1 MNNLTPKTAW
11 QALFAVSLLGLLFV
25 FPNTCSAQASRTLYC
40 PDPNTKSA
48 ILPTGDNHDADMIVN
63 GACTADG
70 KGIAPGKAAA
80 LYAFHNVNVI
90 SGGSLTFLDAPI
102 DFHAESILVE
112 NNASLIAGSPGAPIG
127 SNPGSRLI
135 IYLYGAPADPGIL
148 CQTDPFCGIPHT
160 TAKDLWDSNTSM
172 SMQMPMPANGT
183 CVKAS
188 AIDPSYQL
196 PGDDCF
202 YQYEALDAQDKAAQA
217 KAYFGHKV
225 LAVSY
230 GGTLNLFGRKG
241 ALYDEATD
249 ANPAN
254 TGISWARLAGIAG
267 NELTLDLRKG
277 QTLNWQP
284 GDEIVVTAT
293 DYMPGHSE
301 KATIQNVSGNTVT
314 LMAALTYPHNA
325 TAYTLPSDLPG
336 SVGPRQDLNL
346 NPVEGAPRTVDT
358 RAAVG
363 LLTRSIVITS
373 EGNQPDTTV
382 PDVGKP
388 APDHFPA
395 TPGNYFGGH
404 TIIRQGFASYQVQG
418 VEFWR
423 LGQGGLIGHYP
434 VHFHMAR
441 KTQQPTPGAP
451 ALTFLKDSSLYESMT
466 RWVTVHATQGI
477 TLQRNVGFMSIG
489 HGFYLEDATEINN
502 KLYGNLGVTVAAAV
516 TPTKL
521 NPRGVPGILARP
533 GDGPIA
539 DLMPFRSD
547 WNHPT
552 AFWIMNGWNDFE
564 YNMAVGVTTCGAC
577 YWLLPAANSGPST
590 FEVWDGYAAQGFN
603 RYGLSPLQNF
613 TGNSCVAAMNS
624 FQTVGATNAC
634 LGVEDDGQN
643 PAPNPNLLQAVYNAN
658 APPASNGPASNIYYP
673 KLSGFRNPTQCPAA
687 TAENPN
693 PDCSIA
699 PPCAS
704 VGENKNN
711 CMTTVLDHYTTSFN
725 FAQFN
730 FAAIWLRP
738 WWFLVT
744 DSAITDSQYGGLN
757 FVTGGGYT
765 HSDAPAGFWSLAYK
779 SVLIGNSQKVVDGNG
794 TPANPYASN
803 AGPFN
808 PTAAGMGIDPAKCE
822 NNTFNYCLS
831 KDNAISIQLD
841 PFGGQRMFSLYDG
854 PSFQQDNAFLD
865 IQPTILTGCTPSG
878 AGGGQ
883 CNGTNWMYGR
893 VAGIPKDAANAC
905 YLPNAAIAWKQ
916 PNGFYYP
923 PAFHSQNLFFENVNI
938 RHFLIEPIFVPGTFK
953 TDPTGT
959 QMRYCNF
966 QTSQFDSF
974 TDIDRQ
980 TVLNDGL
987 PTSTG
992 GDGALTGLTAK
1003 DTPDNMP
1010 QRETIS
1016 VNEDD
1021 FFNAPLETAECASDK
1036 HPGDADP
1043 GSGTGAPGTART
1055 SPYEYLT
1062 TAMIANCAIG
1072 LTPDPPNRPILNECV
1087 TNGLAY
1093 WSQDC
1098 GGPFCFGPM
1107 LYRQYLTAA
1116 ENVMVPQ
1123 PHPFIHMMGQGQ
1135 GQRSTLTVNHGRYY
1149 LDTTPNCAA
1158 QGGCVGAYPNPSHSV
1173 SVFQASQTYHVF
1185 FLYGRSTTKQVYD
1198 VYLGKNATSDWKVTA
1213 ERATLNDNNFKFC
1226 TSKDADC
1233 PVADNPAWLTVDSSF
1248 LAAQG
1253 FVRVTLDLTKSRI
1266 SEEFTSAE
1274 AFKSVCQPKTYC
1286 EVKVLGATQTCG
1298 CKAGTNCKDEEV
1310 CSWGT
1315 KDPDCPDNGCYAF
1328 SFVMPSNFVASNTP
1342 LPAPAPGL
1350 FTKEDPYFQAGQIKF
1365 MPAAAPGPQCT
1376 YSTVPSQ

>member
-1 MNNLTPKTAW
+1 MTLKP
-11 QALFAVSLLGLLFV
+11 ALLSTLAFSCLLLFL
-25 FPNTCSAQASRTLYC
+25 PNRTSAQVTKTLYC
-40 PDPNTKSA
+40 PDPDTNSA
-48 ILPTGDNHDADMIVN
+48 ILPTGDNHNADLIIQ

-70 KGIAPGKAAA
+70 KGVVKGKAAA

-127 SNPGSRLI
+127 SNAGSRLN
-135 IYLYGAPADPGIL
+135 IYLWGAPGDAGIL
-148 CQTDPFCGIPHT
+148 CRTNQFCGIPYT
-160 TAKDLWDSNTSM
+160 QPKDLWGSNISM
-172 SMQMPMPANGT
+172 SMQMPMPANGA

-188 AIDPSYQL
+188 TIDPSYEL

-202 YQYEALDAQDKAAQA
+202 YQYEPLDAHDKAARA

-230 GGTLNLFGRKG
+230 GGTLNLYGNKG
-241 ALYDEATD
+241 TIYDPATD

-254 TGISWARLAGIAG
+254 TGISWARLAKIAG
-267 NELTLDLRKG
+267 NQLTLDLRPG
-277 QTLNWQP
+277 QALNWKP

-301 KATIQNVSGNTVT
+301 KAVIQSVDSANMVT
-314 LMAALTYPHNA
+314 LTAALTFPHNA
-325 TAYTLPSDLPG
+325 SAYTLPTDLPAD
-336 SVGPRQDLNL
+336 VGPREDPNL
-346 NPVEGAPRTVDT
+346 IAVQGGARTVDT
-358 RAAVG
+358 RAAVA

-373 EGNQPDTTV
+373 EGDQPNVTV
-382 PDVGKP
+382 PDVGQP
-388 APDHFPA
+388 EPDRFP
-395 TPGNYFGGH
+395 PNPDNYFGGH
-404 TIIRQGFASYQVQG
+404 TIIRQGFANYQVQG

-441 KTQQPTPGAP
+441 KTPQPTDDTRPV
-451 ALTFLKDSSLYESMT
+451 TFLKDSSIYESMT
-466 RWVTVHATQGI
+466 RWVTIHATQGVTI
-477 TLQRNVGFMSIG
+477 QRNIGFLSIG

-502 KLYGNLGVTVAAAV
+502 KLYGNLGVTVVAAV

-521 NPRGVPGILARP
+521 NPRKVPGILARP
-533 GDGPIA
+533 GDAPIA

-552 AFWIMNGWNDFE
+552 TFWIMNGWNDFR

-577 YWLLPAANSGPST
+577 YWLLPAANSGPSN

-613 TGNSCVAAMNS
+613 VGNSCVAAMNS

-634 LGVEDDGQN
+634 LGVEDDG
-643 PAPNPNLLQAVYNAN
+643 PNPTPNANVLQAVYNAN
-658 APPASNGPASNIYYP
+658 APPDTNVTASNIYYP
-673 KLSGFRNPTQCPAA
+673 KLSGFRNPTQCPPP
-687 TAENPN
+687 TFDRPH

-704 VGENKNN
+704 TGQNKND
-711 CMTTVLDHYTTSFN
+711 CMTTVLDHFTTSFN

-744 DSAITDSQYGGLN
+744 DSALTDSQYGGLN

-779 SVLIGNSQKVVDGNG
+779 SVFIGNSQKVVDGNG

-808 PTAAGMGIDPAKCE
+808 PTAAASASDPAKCE

-831 KDNAISIQLD
+831 KDNGISIQLD

-854 PSFQQDNAFLD
+854 PSFQQDNAYLD

-883 CNGTNWMYGR
+883 CDGTKWMYGR
-893 VAGIPKDAANAC
+893 VSGIPKDAANLC

-938 RHFLIEPIFVPGTFK
+938 RHFLIEPIFMPGTFK
-953 TDPTGT
+953 TNPSRT
-959 QMRYCNF
+959 QARYCNF
-966 QTSQFDSF
+966 QTAQFDSF

-987 PTSTG
+987 PTSSG
-992 GDGALTGLTAK
+992 GDGTLTGLTAK
-1003 DTPDNMP
+1003 DTPDNEP
-1010 QRETIS
+1010 ERETIS

-1021 FFNAPLETAECASDK
+1021 FFNAPLETVECASDK
-1036 HPGDADP
+1036 HPGDVDP
-1043 GSGTGAPGTART
+1043 GSGTGAPGTAKT
-1055 SPYEYLT
+1055 SPYEYVT

-1072 LTPDPPNRPILNECV
+1072 LTPDPPNPPILHECV

-1093 WSQDC
+1093 WSHDC
-1098 GGPFCFGPM
+1098 GGPFCFGPI

-1116 ENVMVPQ
+1116 ENIKVPQ

-1135 GQRSTLTVNHGRYY
+1135 GQRSTLTVNHGHYY
-1149 LDTTPNCAA
+1149 LDTSPNCAA
-1158 QGGCVGAYPNPSHSV
+1158 QGGCVGAYPNPAHSV
-1173 SVFQASQTYHVF
+1173 SVFQAGHTYHVF
-1185 FLYGRSTTKQVYD
+1185 FLYGKATTKQVYD
-1198 VYLGKNATSDWKVTA
+1198 VYFGADASSDWKVTA
-1213 ERATLNDNNFKFC
+1213 ERATLNDNNFRFC
-1226 TSKDADC
+1226 SSRDSEC
-1233 PVADNPAWLTVDSSF
+1233 PGTNNPTWLSVDPSF

-1253 FVRVTLDLTKSRI
+1253 FVRVTLDLSKSRI
-1266 SEEFTSAE
+1266 SEEFSSAE
-1274 AFKSVCQPKTYC
+1274 NFRSVCQPRTYC
-1286 EVKVLGATQTCG
+1286 EVKVFGATQTCG
-1298 CKAGTNCKDEEV
+1298 CRPGTNCKDDEV

-1315 KDPDCPDNGCYAF
+1315 KDPDCPESGCYAF
-1328 SFVMPSNFVASNTP
+1328 SFVMPSSFIASST
-1342 LPAPAPGL
+1342 LVPAPAPGL
-1350 FTKEDPYFQAGQIKF
+1350 FTKDPYFKAGEVKF
-1365 MPAAAPGPQCT
+1365 MPATAPGPQCT